1 MSSGLKDNGIEEA
14 VNCETKQIL
23 QVLGQRK
30 DLK

>member
-1 MSSGLKDNGIEEA
+1 MSHGLKDNGIEEA
-14 VNCETKQIL
+14 IICETEQIL

>member
-1 MSSGLKDNGIEEA
+1 MSPGPKDNGIEEA